1 MTDFSVQRLFERL
14 MVAASALTLLG
25 AAAVLDDRV
34 RDRASGV
41 FAGTAMS
48 ELSLARDYAAR
59 ALQQATNTVGYQSSE
74 HGTLVF
80 FVVAAS
86 ILFLVMLRT

>member
-1 MTDFSVQRLFERL
+1 MTGFSIERLFERL
-14 MVAASALTLLG
+14 MVAASAFMLLG

-34 RDRASGV
+34 RDRATGV
-41 FAGTAMS
+41 FAGSAMG
-48 ELSLARDYAAR
+48 ELTAAR
-59 ALQQATNTVGYQSSE
+59 EQVERAIQQAADTVGYQSTE

>member
-1 MTDFSVQRLFERL
+1 
-14 MVAASALTLLG
+14 MVVGSAFALLG
-25 AAAVLDDRV
+25 GAAVLDDRV

-41 FAGTAMS
+41 FAGTAMG
-48 ELSLARDYAAR
+48 ELTSARELVVRAVSQAAD
-59 ALQQATNTVGYQSSE
+59 TVGYQSSE